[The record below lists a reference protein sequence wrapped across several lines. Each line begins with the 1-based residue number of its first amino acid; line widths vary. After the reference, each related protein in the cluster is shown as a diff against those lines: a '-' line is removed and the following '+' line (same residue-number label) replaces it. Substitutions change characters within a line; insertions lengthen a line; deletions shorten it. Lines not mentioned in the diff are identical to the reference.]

1 MEIVQPRHG
10 QKDFSGVCAQHVAR
24 LTTTFAIRA
33 GSNGSA
39 DMSPPSPR
47 RP

>member
-1 MEIVQPRHG
+1 MEMVQSRHG
-10 QKDFSGVCAQHVAR
+10 QKDSSGICAQHVAR
-24 LTTTFAIRA
+24 LTTTLAIRA

-39 DMSPPSPR
+39 DMSSPSPR